1 MQIKGE
7 FIMNK
12 IKRKELSK
20 IEEKLL
26 VIKDSISGIK
36 SDLEYE
42 LGDEEDS
49 LDNMERFSGTDRY
62 AAMEEAIDNM
72 SDAVSSLEEAIDN
85 IDSAIESI
93 DNAQN

>member
-1 MQIKGE
+1 
-7 FIMNK
+7 MNK

-20 IEEKLL
+20 IGERLSL
-26 VIKDSISGIK
+26 AKDAINDIK
-36 SDLEYE
+36 SDLEYV
-42 LGDEEDS
+42 LTDEEDA

-72 SDAVSSLEEAIDN
+72 GDAVNSLEEVIDN

>member
-1 MQIKGE
+1 
-7 FIMNK
+7 MNK
-12 IKRKELSK
+12 IKRKELFK
-20 IEEKLL
+20 IGERLSSAKN
-26 VIKDSISGIK
+26 VINDIK
-36 SDLEYE
+36 SDLEYV
-42 LGDEEDS
+42 LTDEEDA

-72 SDAVSSLEEAIDN
+72 GDAVNSLEEVIDN

>member
-1 MQIKGE
+1 
-7 FIMNK
+7 MNK